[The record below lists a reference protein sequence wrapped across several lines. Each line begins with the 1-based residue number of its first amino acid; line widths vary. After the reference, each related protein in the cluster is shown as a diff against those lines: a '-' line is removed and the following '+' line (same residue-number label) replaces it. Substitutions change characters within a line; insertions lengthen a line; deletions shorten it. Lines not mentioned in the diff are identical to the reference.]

1 VPGPGRPVAK
11 VSRATSGKKRRQVDL
26 YQIGVDDAKGTI
38 YARLK
43 MTEPGPGFCHFSRLS
58 RDAEY
63 FAQLTSREAD
73 YSSYRLGRPHKEW
86 HKVRARNEA
95 LDCRVYAF
103 AALKLLNPVWS
114 AISRNLDKKANP
126 EKPPEPELPRT
137 TQRRRPQRRR
147 KTWATDL

>member
-1 VPGPGRPVAK
+1 L
-11 VSRATSGKKRRQVDL
+11 S
-26 YQIGVDDAKGTI
+26 
-38 YARLK
+38 
-43 MTEPGPGFCHFSRLS
+43 FSVE
-58 RDAEY
+58 RDEEY
-63 FAQLTSREAD
+63 FAQLTAEKLITK
-73 YSSYRLGRPHKEW
+73 YRLGRPQKEW